1 MQLQQFS
8 QVIKHRLPKLELHD
22 QAYQQLYWL
31 SQECLRWSA
40 VHNLTSFKTLEEFID
55 GHIIDSLSLIN
66 EIKHIPQGKSW
77 LDFGTGA
84 GFPGLVLAICR
95 RDLLFH
101 LLDSHK
107 KKMAFVMHAK
117 SQLKL
122 ENVNTICCNVTNYHH
137 QYQFDFII
145 ARAVSSIDNIL
156 SLTNHLL
163 NDQGYFWLLKG
174 PNWQDEKWSGK
185 PTSIKELRQ
194 NPSRFLLIIEKQSS

>member
-8 QVIKHRLPKLELHD
+8 QVIKLRLPNIRLDSHVYER
-22 QAYQQLYWL
+22 LYWL

-40 VHNLTSFKTLEEFID
+40 VHNLTSFKTLEDFID
-55 GHIIDSLSLIN
+55 GHIIDSLSLID
-66 EIKHIPQGKSW
+66 EMKHIPSGKSW

-107 KKMAFVMHAK
+107 KKIAFVMHAK

-122 ENVNTICCNVTNYHH
+122 ENVNTICRNVTNYHH
-137 QYQFDFII
+137 QNQFDFVI
-145 ARAVSSIDNIL
+145 ARAVSSIENIIE
-156 SLTNHLL
+156 LTKHLL
-163 NDQGYFWLLKG
+163 ADQGYFWLLKG
-174 PNWQDEKWSGK
+174 PNWQDEKWLGK
-185 PTSIKELRQ
+185 PRSIKELRQ
-194 NPSRFLLIIEKQSS
+194 NPSRFLLIIEK